1 MEKFC
6 FEKPSLERKEEALE
20 YLKEHRDINSD
31 INGTGGL
38 NRCSENY
45 SYEEW
50 LEDVINSEDE
60 EWVKNKGLVPA
71 STYFTIRESD
81 NKIVGMVSLRHYLN
95 DVLRNVGGH
104 IGYGIRPS
112 ERGKGYAKIQLY
124 LALLEC
130 KELGIE
136 EAMVDCTKSNIKSE
150 KTIIALGGVFDK
162 EFYDQPHKRVLRN
175 YYINVDESIEKYK
188 DLYGKHIS
196 KNRKTKS

>member
-1 MEKFC
+1 MEKLYL
-6 FEKPSLERKEEALE
+6 EIPSLERKEEALE
-20 YLKEHRDINSD
+20 YLKEHIDTRSD

-38 NRCSENY
+38 NRCSGNY

-50 LEDVINSEDE
+50 LEDVIKSEDE
-60 EWVKNKGLVPA
+60 EWVKSKDLVPA

-81 NKIVGMVSLRHYLN
+81 NIIVGMVNIRHYLN
-95 DVLRNVGGH
+95 DILKNVGGH

-130 KELGIE
+130 KKLGIE

-175 YYINVDESIEKYK
+175 YWINVNESIEKYK
-188 DLYGKHIS
+188 DLYKDKIL
-196 KNRKTKS
+196 KKKRK